1 MALTSY
7 QTQTAL
13 LLHDSSNQSYSLANL
28 TTWINLARGQ
38 IATQGQCLRALPTSN
53 NTANAQEVYPYAPV
67 NALIAAQFSGYQGI
81 ITVQSVAISQ
91 SATPTTGIKPM
102 LPQYSWGQ
110 FQAQLR
116 AFNQGMTGY
125 PQVFANYGQGVSG
138 SLYLWPIP
146 SGSYAMDWDC
156 ICRPVDLADDTTP
169 EAIPYPWT
177 DVIPFYAA
185 YYAYMNAQREDDA
198 KRMMSMVNLHMAI
211 ARGTTQPT
219 FIPSYY
225 GSE

>member
-13 LLHDSSNQSYSLANL
+13 LLHDSSNQAFPLANL
-28 TTWINLARGQ
+28 TTWINLSRGQ
-38 IATQGQCLRALPTSN
+38 IAAQGQCVRVLPTSN
-53 NTANAQEVYPYAPV
+53 NTTASQEVYNYSTV
-67 NALIAAQFSGYQGI
+67 NALIAAQFSGVQGI
-81 ITVQSVAISQ
+81 ITVLSVAISQ
-91 SATPTTGIKPM
+91 AATPSAGIKPM
-102 LPQYSWGQ
+102 LPRYSWGQ

-125 PQVFANYGQGVSG
+125 PQVFANYGQGVNG

-146 SGSYAMDWDC
+146 SASYAMDWDC
-156 ICRPVDLADDTTP
+156 VCRPVDLADDTTA

-185 YYAYMNAQREDDA
+185 YYAYMNAQRDEDA
-198 KRMMSMVNLHMAI
+198 KRMMEMIKLHMAV
-211 ARGTTQPT
+211 ARGTSEAP

-225 GSE
+225 GTD